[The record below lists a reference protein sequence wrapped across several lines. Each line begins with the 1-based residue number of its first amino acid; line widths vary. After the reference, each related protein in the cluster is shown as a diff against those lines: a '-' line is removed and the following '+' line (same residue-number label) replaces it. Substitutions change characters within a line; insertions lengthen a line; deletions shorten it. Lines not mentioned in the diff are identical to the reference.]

1 MEAKTSKT
9 TIPRENS
16 GTSTAHADAGIAWP
30 DPSAT
35 TEAETIRARE
45 SGLYGM
51 LANSLSM
58 IRGAVVRLSEVIKLG
73 EKGKEK
79 DTDTDMEMEME
90 MEVKVKMEM
99 ETETEMKEYK
109 EMEDHS
115 ITATTVTTA
124 APIGAQIPA
133 PQTAHHISPESLKIE
148 QSSTSPAIIYGKVSS
163 AGKVTKALRGRT
175 LGETPQRSQRRSMR
189 IMESQKKHAQDKLTI
204 ASTNQEDTVTSPNR
218 SQITTMNKTRVGMEN
233 GKGGLVKAVAKVDS
247 RILKPRDGAR
257 VTKKTSVGEL
267 GNRIMKK
274 TKSGGG
280 MAKEVGNQSITL
292 AATID
297 KVTEAPPASA
307 LPKVLQTPQRRS
319 VRIFESTRKRGH
331 DRLAVA
337 PTGQGEVPAVA
348 AQVEKVIVDLLGS
361 QITPETKAKAEMEK
375 GNKATIKINSP
386 ILKPRAGAGVTKK
399 TPVGS
404 LRSRIEE
411 KKGKPKG
418 EIEKRDQGES
428 ITATTTTT
436 ITDQVTEPPR
446 SRAPCEVLRGPQR
459 RSMRIMESMQKLAT
473 EEGESTRT
481 ALVEGKKLAG
491 GGSKRQFAAAVLID
505 VKSPILKPR
514 EGAGVSKRGGRS
526 GEGRRGKTA
535 FA

>member
-58 IRGAVVRLSEVIKLG
+58 IRGAVVRLSEVIKQG
-73 EKGKEK
+73 EKEKEK
-79 DTDTDMEMEME
+79 EKEKDTDMEMEMKVE
-90 MEVKVKMEM
+90 MEMEM

-115 ITATTVTTA
+115 TTATTATTA
-124 APIGAQIPA
+124 APIGVQIPA

-148 QSSTSPAIIYGKVSS
+148 QSSTSPAIIYRKVSA

-189 IMESQKKHAQDKLTI
+189 IMELQKKHAQDKLTV
-204 ASTNQEDTVTSPNR
+204 ASTNQEEEDTVTSPDR
-218 SQITTMNKTRVGMEN
+218 SQIATMNKTRVGMEK
-233 GKGGLVKAVAKVDS
+233 GKGGRVKAVAKVDS

-257 VTKKTSVGEL
+257 VTKKTAVGEL

-274 TKSGGG
+274 TKSGGE

-297 KVTEAPPASA
+297 KVREVPPASA

-319 VRIFESTRKRGH
+319 MRIFESTRKHGH
-331 DRLAVA
+331 DKLAVA
-337 PTGQGEVPAVA
+337 PTGQCEVPAVA
-348 AQVEKVIVDLLGS
+348 AQVEKVIVDLLGGH
-361 QITPETKAKAEMEK
+361 IAPETKAKAEMEK
-375 GNKATIKINSP
+375 GNEATIKINSP

-399 TPVGS
+399 TPVRT

-418 EIEKRDQGES
+418 KIEKRDEGES

-446 SRAPCEVLRGPQR
+446 SRAPCEVLRQ
-459 RSMRIMESMQKLAT
+459 L
-473 EEGESTRT
+473 
-481 ALVEGKKLAG
+481 
-491 GGSKRQFAAAVLID
+491 AAAVLID